1 MTGAATRPGRCAGVL
16 LPLFA
21 CSSSQSWGIGEI
33 GDIVPLTAWLVA
45 AGQRVLQLLPLNE
58 MAPGQQSPYSAISAM
73 AIDPVFITLS
83 SVPEF
88 AALGGE
94 DALSPGDRSDVAA
107 ARAAPVVDH
116 QRVRR
121 LKHAAFAAAFDRF
134 VSAEWGRGTAR
145 AQALRR
151 FVTEQAW
158 WIEDYSLF
166 RAVHAREGERAWTEW
181 PEALRRREPRAIDA
195 ARREL
200 AREVLFYQY
209 LQWLAAT
216 EWREARRRTNGI
228 AVFGD
233 LPFMVDTDSADV
245 WARQDQ
251 FRFDVSVGVPPDA
264 FSETGQDW
272 RVPLYDW
279 DAMATEDFLWL
290 RERARRSA
298 DLYDGYR
305 VDHLV
310 GFYRTYGRPLDGS
323 PPFFSPADEP
333 SQLAQGE
340 RLLALF
346 RNAGSEIVAE
356 DLGTVP
362 DFVRASLSR
371 LDVPGFRVLRWEREW
386 HAKGQPFRDP
396 SQYPARSVATSGTHD
411 TEPLSVWWESASD
424 DERRMIAALPTIR
437 RISGKADLACAGY
450 QPTVRDV
457 LLEAIYASGSDLV
470 LLPVQDVFGWQD
482 RINEPATIS
491 DRNWAFRLPWPVDRL
506 DEVPEARER
515 RDRLR
520 EWAEQHGRMD
530 WHPRTTPS
538 LHRANG

>member
-1 MTGAATRPGRCAGVL
+1 MIDDATRSGRRAGIV

-21 CSSSQSWGIGEI
+21 CASSTSWGIGEI
-33 GDIVPLTAWLVA
+33 GDIVPLTAWLAA
-45 AGQRVLQLLPLNE
+45 AGHRVLQLLPLNE

-73 AIDPVFITLS
+73 AIDPIFITLS

-94 DALSPGDRSDVAA
+94 NALSPDDRRDLAEL
-107 ARAAPVVDH
+107 RAAPVVDH
-116 QRVRR
+116 RRIRR
-121 LKHAAFAAAFDRF
+121 LKQAAFGAAFDRF
-134 VSAEWGRGTAR
+134 ASAEWERRTAR
-145 AQALRR
+145 ARALSE
-151 FVTEQAW
+151 FVAAQAW

-166 RAVHAREGERAWTEW
+166 RAIHAREGEQSWHRW

-200 AREVLFYQY
+200 EREVLFYQY

-216 EWREARRRTNGI
+216 EWHDVRRRTSDI

-272 RVPLYDW
+272 RVPMYDW
-279 DAMATEDFLWL
+279 SVIGREDFRWL
-290 RERARRSA
+290 RERARRNA

-310 GFYRTYGRPLDGS
+310 GFYRTYGRPLDGR
-323 PPFFSPADEP
+323 PPFFAPADEP
-333 SQLAQGE
+333 SQVAQGE
-340 RLLALF
+340 RLLELF
-346 RNAGSEIVAE
+346 RNAGAEIIAE

-371 LDVPGFRVLRWEREW
+371 LDVPGFRVLRWERDWEAED
-386 HAKGQPFRDP
+386 HPFRDP
-396 SQYPARSVATSGTHD
+396 SGYPAGSVATSGTHD
-411 TEPLSVWWESASD
+411 TEPLGVWWESISD
-424 DERRMIAALPTIR
+424 DERRMIAALPTVR
-437 RISGKADLACAGY
+437 RISGGADLACEDY
-450 QPTVRDV
+450 ETVVRDV
-457 LLEAIYASGSDLV
+457 LLEAIEASGSNLV
-470 LLPVQDVFGWQD
+470 LLPIQDVFGWSD
-482 RINEPATIS
+482 RINEPATVS
-491 DRNWAFRLPWPVDRL
+491 HRNWAFRLPWPVDRL
-506 DEVPEARER
+506 DEIPAARER
-515 RDRLR
+515 RDTLR
-520 EWAEQHGRMD
+520 RWSDRY
-530 WHPRTTPS
+530 RR
-538 LHRANG
+538 HR